1 MIALANRKHLTSR
14 DIKLINFLEEN
25 NLIITSELAAK
36 YFYRSP
42 TDNHK
47 SALTV
52 AQRRL
57 NICCELGQ
65 LKRYRDHIDQCY
77 VYYVGR
83 RPSKIEHRL
92 MITEFLINMHRKYEI
107 VKFKVEFKD
116 LESQY
121 SIRPDVFVVFRF
133 GTKLVSALVECENT
147 KTYSNEDKYKTICTD
162 YARKKLLH
170 ILPYPLWLIC
180 VSKQEPETTLKPLW
194 IKSDYSNFSVLE
206 QQLVREYIVRQKVN
220 SKG

>member
-1 MIALANRKHLTSR
+1 MANRKHLTSR
-14 DIKLINFLEEN
+14 DIKLIDFLEEN

-121 SIRPDVFVVFRF
+121 SIRPIDPYKVTDAGGSFPS
-133 GTKLVSALVECENT
+133 GENIQSST
-147 KTYSNEDKYKTICTD
+147 FMLLGLNEGKPPLYLRPVT
-162 YARKKLLH
+162 LLSG
-170 ILPYPLWLIC
+170 ILAP
-180 VSKQEPETTLKPLW
+180 
-194 IKSDYSNFSVLE
+194 
-206 QQLVREYIVRQKVN
+206 
-220 SKG
+220 

>member
-14 DIKLINFLEEN
+14 DINLIDFLEEN

-107 VKFKVEFKD
+107 IKFKVEFKD
-116 LESQY
+116 LESKY
-121 SIRPDVFVVFRF
+121 SIRPDIFIVFKF
-133 GTKLVSALVECENT
+133 GTKHVSALVECENK
-147 KTYSNEDKYKTICTD
+147 KTYSNEEKYKTICND
-162 YARKKLLH
+162 YAQKKLLH

-206 QQLVREYIVRQKVN
+206 QQLIREYIVQKKAI